1 MSSDVSIII
10 TVSIIIG
17 ISPFL
22 AKIIKIPIT
31 PIEII
36 LGSIAGYVGFL
47 SSEHHIFLLVAE
59 FGFLYLMFL
68 AGTEINLRQI
78 LKVPNHI
85 MKNAVLYTI
94 LLYLTSA
101 LFVYYFHLSNLF
113 IVTMPLISIGLI
125 ATLTKEYG
133 KNQEWLNLAITVGVV
148 GEIISITVVT
158 FVAGA
163 LEFGV
168 GTKFYLTIL
177 YLMLFLG
184 IFWITFKI
192 LRVVFWWYPEI
203 KTFLMPYSDHKDQDI
218 RLSMSLFFITI
229 AIMLYLHLELAF
241 GAFLAG
247 VFISTFFEHKVHLP
261 EKLGS
266 FGFGLLIPIFFIYTG
281 ASFQLDA
288 ILMEGLLERT
298 FLIIFIMIAMRV
310 LSSMVFVKKL
320 GFKNTILFA
329 LSHSMPLT
337 LLIAVASI
345 AYHSNS
351 IDQFNYFALILA
363 SIFEV
368 IICMVGI
375 NIVTSKITINNYNQK

>member
-1 MSSDVSIII
+1 MVSDVSIII
-10 TVSIIIG
+10 TISVIIA

-22 AKIIKIPIT
+22 SKIIKIPIT

-36 LGSIAGYVGFL
+36 LGSIAGYFTFL
-47 SSEHHIFLLVAE
+47 TSEHHIFLLISE

-68 AGTEINLRQI
+68 AGTEIDLKKI
-78 LKVPNHI
+78 LKVPKDI
-85 MKNAVLYTI
+85 MQNAIIYTV
-94 LLYLTSA
+94 LLYITSA
-101 LFVYYFHLSNLF
+101 IFTYYFQLSNLF

-133 KNQEWLNLAITVGVV
+133 KNQEWLNLSITVGVV
-148 GEIISITVVT
+148 GEVISITVVT

-168 GTKFYLTIL
+168 GAKFYSTIL
-177 YLMLFLG
+177 YLTLFLG
-184 IFWITFKI
+184 LFWTTFKV

-203 KTFLMPYSDHKDQDI
+203 KTFLMPYSDQKEQDI
-218 RLSMSLFFITI
+218 RLSMSLFFIMI

-247 VFISTFFEHKVHLP
+247 VFIATFFEHKAHLP

-281 ASFQLDA
+281 ASFKLEA
-288 ILMEGLLERT
+288 IFMEGLLNRT
-298 FLIIFIMIAMRV
+298 FLIIGIMIAMRV
-310 LSSMVFVKKL
+310 LSSIIFLKQL
-320 GFKNTILFA
+320 GIKNTILFA

-345 AYHSNS
+345 AYHSKS
-351 IDQFNYFALILA
+351 IDEFNYFAFILA

-368 IICMVGI
+368 IIGMIGI
-375 NIVTSKITINNYNQK
+375 NLLNIMSKYVKN